1 MLEKTLLRRTL
12 VSLGLSVGLLAGS
25 ACSADLG
32 LDALSA
38 DDSSAGG
45 TPAAEGNEVTT
56 AVPISIEVFGA
67 ADLDPEISQVVKRML
82 DLGVEEWGYSW
93 PVEYWIYGVDEDA
106 GVALTEDYC
115 ARRDSLGHQSY
126 EECFAAENA
135 PEATKGY
142 GRYYLELGQE
152 AQTGDEWVGE
162 AAWTGNPEWGT
173 HIFMSSDPLGLSGYP
188 GNAGDSDLLTVLHEY
203 WHGVQSG
210 QIETL
215 DGDQRAVADGPVWFV
230 EGGAEFMSLTLF
242 NKLQNDGALPA
253 VYNDYVV
260 TMDSVMGE
268 YLASIDQSLDGECS
282 GRTLLSL
289 DSYGD
294 ACDALAYSMGAWAI
308 AYLVD
313 GTSPDVLLEN
323 VYPEAEELGW
333 EAAFEEAFGMTPE
346 AFDVEFM
353 EFLDLPDD
361 QRMAILN
368 L

>member
-1 MLEKTLLRRTL
+1 MNKTLIA
-12 VSLGLSVGLLAGS
+12 LGLAVFILAGS
-25 ACSADLG
+25 ACSGDPD
-32 LDALSA
+32 LDALGV
-38 DDSSAGG
+38 DDGATSETPGEAGDEES
-45 TPAAEGNEVTT
+45 TELDPAA
-56 AVPISIEVFGA
+56 PISVEVFVA
-67 ADLDPEISQVVKRML
+67 SDLDPEISSIVEQML
-82 DLGVEEWGYSW
+82 LLGVAEWGYSW

-106 GVALTEDYC
+106 GVELTEEYC
-115 ARRDSLGHQSY
+115 ARRDSRGDQNY
-126 EECFAAENA
+126 EDCFESENA
-135 PEATKGY
+135 SDAVKGY
-142 GRYYLELGQE
+142 GRYYLEIGQL
-152 AQTGDEWVGE
+152 AQSGDQWVGE

-173 HIFMSSDPLGLSGYP
+173 HIFMSSDPLGLSGYS
-188 GNAGDSDLLTVLHEY
+188 GNSGDSDLLTVLHEY

-210 QIETL
+210 QIESL
-215 DGDQRAVADGPVWFV
+215 DQDARAAADGPVWFV

-242 NKLQNDGALPA
+242 HKLQNDGALPA

-260 TMDSVMGE
+260 TMDSVMEE
-268 YLASIDQSLDGECS
+268 YLASIDQSLAGECS

-294 ACDALAYSMGAWAI
+294 DCEALAYSMGAWAI

-313 GTSPDVLLEN
+313 GSSPDVLLEN

-353 EFLDLPDD
+353 AFLELSNG
-361 QRMAILN
+361 QKMAILD